1 MSDSILGSNEQWVD
15 GTVNPI
21 VDTFVWVT
29 YGKSPSTG
37 TQKLRVVDDS
47 SSAGVFLS
55 DAPSGTTLFIHREN
69 IVHLEAAIA
78 AAKFQLG
85 L

>member
-1 MSDSILGSNEQWVD
+1 MSNSILGSNEQWVD

-37 TQKLRVVDDS
+37 TQKLKVVDDS

-69 IVHLEAAIA
+69 ITHLKAAIA
-78 AAKFQLG
+78 LAEPLLG

>member
-1 MSDSILGSNEQWVD
+1 MALSSNEQWVD

-37 TQKLRVVDDS
+37 TQKLKVVNDS

-69 IVHLEAAIA
+69 IVHLKAALA
-78 AAKFQLG
+78 LAEPLLG

>member
-1 MSDSILGSNEQWVD
+1 MSNSILGSNEQWVD

-29 YGKSPSTG
+29 YGKSSSTG
-37 TQKLRVVDDS
+37 AQKLKVVDNS

-69 IVHLEAAIA
+69 ITHLEAAIA
-78 AAKFQLG
+78 LAKPLLG

>member
-1 MSDSILGSNEQWVD
+1 MTLSSNEQWVD

-29 YGKSPSTG
+29 HGKTSSTG
-37 TQKLRVVDDS
+37 TQKLKVVDNS

>member
-1 MSDSILGSNEQWVD
+1 MALSSNEQWVD

-29 YGKSPSTG
+29 HGKTSSTG
-37 TQKLRVVDDS
+37 TQKLKVVDNS

-55 DAPSGTTLFIHREN
+55 DAPSGTTMFIHREN

-78 AAKFQLG
+78 AAKLQLG

>member
-1 MSDSILGSNEQWVD
+1 MSDNILGNNAQWVD

-37 TQKLRVVDDS
+37 TQKLKVVDNS

-69 IVHLEAAIA
+69 ITHLEAAIA
-78 AAKFQLG
+78 LAKPLLG

>member
-1 MSDSILGSNEQWVD
+1 MALSSNEQWVD

-21 VDTFVWVT
+21 VDTFAWVT
-29 YGKSPSTG
+29 YGKSSSTG
-37 TQKLRVVDDS
+37 TQKLKVVDDS

-69 IVHLEAAIA
+69 IAHLEAAIA

>member
-1 MSDSILGSNEQWVD
+1 MALSSNEQWVD
-15 GTVNPI
+15 GTVNPT

-29 YGKSPSTG
+29 YGKAPSTG
-37 TQKLRVVDDS
+37 TQKLKVVDDS
-47 SSAGVFLS
+47 SSAGAFLS
-55 DAPSGTTLFIHREN
+55 DVPSGTTMFIHREN
-69 IVHLEAAIA
+69 IAHLEAAIT